1 MRYHKRRL
9 GGNYIFTEEILLE
22 DENNISF
29 TVDIPGDAPEEKK
42 EETPEEKA
50 ARKRKKF
57 KAELLDWAKTLFFF
71 CVIPVLIFECF
82 CFVARV
88 PTGSMETTVP
98 AGAEVFTTRCF
109 NKDNIKRGDVVV
121 FYNDEL
127 DPTLFKQYI
136 GLRGDIAAFFN
147 DELEL
152 ILFKRCIGLPGD
164 TVEFDGTGDVYING
178 ELYEEPYVSSF
189 SDFEGTFT
197 VPEDCYFFCGDNR
210 GGSWDARYWDNPYIN
225 KENVKGKAR
234 FIFFPFNSIG
244 AVK

>member
-29 TVDIPGDAPEEKK
+29 TVDIPGEAPEEKK

-57 KAELLDWAKTLFFF
+57 KAELFDWAKTLFFF

-127 DPTLFKQYI
+127 NLT
-136 GLRGDIAAFFN
+136 
-147 DELEL
+147 
-152 ILFKRCIGLPGD
+152 LFKRCIGLPGD
-164 TVEFDGTGDVYING
+164 RVEFDGTGNVYING

>member
-1 MRYHKRRL
+1 MRYHKCCP

-127 DPTLFKQYI
+127 KLT
-136 GLRGDIAAFFN
+136 
-147 DELEL
+147 
-152 ILFKRCIGLPGD
+152 LFKRCIGLPGD
-164 TVEFDGTGDVYING
+164 TVEFDETGDVYING

>member
-1 MRYHKRRL
+1 M
-9 GGNYIFTEEILLE
+9 E

-127 DPTLFKQYI
+127 KLT
-136 GLRGDIAAFFN
+136 
-147 DELEL
+147 
-152 ILFKRCIGLPGD
+152 LFKRCIGLPGD
-164 TVEFDGTGDVYING
+164 TVEFDETGDVYING

>member
-1 MRYHKRRL
+1 M
-9 GGNYIFTEEILLE
+9 E

-29 TVDIPGDAPEEKK
+29 PVDIPGNAPEDKKDEAPKEK
-42 EETPEEKA
+42 T
-50 ARKRKKF
+50 ARRRKKF
-57 KAELLDWAKTLFFF
+57 KAELFAWAKTLFFF

>member
-1 MRYHKRRL
+1 M
-9 GGNYIFTEEILLE
+9 E

-29 TVDIPGDAPEEKK
+29 PVDIPGNAPEDKKDEAPKEK
-42 EETPEEKA
+42 T
-50 ARKRKKF
+50 ARRRKKF
-57 KAELLDWAKTLFFF
+57 KAELFDWAKTLFFF

-109 NKDNIKRGDVVV
+109 NKDNIKRGDIVV

-147 DELEL
+147 DELEP

-189 SDFEGTFT
+189 SDFEGTFRRIAISSAEIT
-197 VPEDCYFFCGDNR
+197 AAALGTQDTGIIR
-210 GGSWDARYWDNPYIN
+210 TLTRRMSRARQGSSSSPLIQSVRLNN
-225 KENVKGKAR
+225 
-234 FIFFPFNSIG
+234 FLQ
-244 AVK
+244 

>member
-1 MRYHKRRL
+1 MDIH
-9 GGNYIFTEEILLE
+9 GN
-22 DENNISF
+22 
-29 TVDIPGDAPEEKK
+29 APEDKKDEAPKEKN
-42 EETPEEKA
+42 

-57 KAELLDWAKTLFFF
+57 KAELFDWAKTLFFF

-136 GLRGDIAAFFN
+136 GLRGDVVVFYN
-147 DELEL
+147 DELKL
-152 ILFKRCIGLPGD
+152 TLFKRCIGLPGD

>member
-1 MRYHKRRL
+1 M
-9 GGNYIFTEEILLE
+9 E

-29 TVDIPGDAPEEKK
+29 TVDIPGEAPEEKK

-57 KAELLDWAKTLFFF
+57 KAELFAWAKTLFFF

>member
-1 MRYHKRRL
+1 M
-9 GGNYIFTEEILLE
+9 E

-29 TVDIPGDAPEEKK
+29 PVDIPGNAPEDKK
-42 EETPEEKA
+42 DETPEEKA

-57 KAELLDWAKTLFFF
+57 KAELFAWAKTLFFF

>member
-1 MRYHKRRL
+1 M
-9 GGNYIFTEEILLE
+9 
-22 DENNISF
+22 
-29 TVDIPGDAPEEKK
+29 DIPGNAPEDKKDEAPKEK
-42 EETPEEKA
+42 T
-50 ARKRKKF
+50 ARRRKKF
-57 KAELLDWAKTLFFF
+57 KAELFDWAKTLFFF

-109 NKDNIKRGDVVV
+109 NKDNIKRGDIVV

-147 DELEL
+147 DELEP

-178 ELYEEPYVSSF
+178 EYYSEPYVSSY
-189 SDFEGTFT
+189 SDFEGSFT

>member
-1 MRYHKRRL
+1 M
-9 GGNYIFTEEILLE
+9 
-22 DENNISF
+22 
-29 TVDIPGDAPEEKK
+29 DIPGNAPEDKKDEAPKEK
-42 EETPEEKA
+42 P
-50 ARKRKKF
+50 ARRRKKF
-57 KAELLDWAKTLFFF
+57 KAELFDWAKTLFFF

-98 AGAEVFTTRCF
+98 AGAKVFTTRCF
-109 NKDNIKRGDVVV
+109 NKDNIKRGAIVV

-147 DELEL
+147 DELEP

>member
-1 MRYHKRRL
+1 MQYHKCCP

-29 TVDIPGDAPEEKK
+29 TVDIPGEVPEEKK

-127 DPTLFKQYI
+127 KLT
-136 GLRGDIAAFFN
+136 
-147 DELEL
+147 
-152 ILFKRCIGLPGD
+152 LFKRCIGLPGD

>member
-1 MRYHKRRL
+1 M
-9 GGNYIFTEEILLE
+9 E

-29 TVDIPGDAPEEKK
+29 TVDIPGEAHEEKK

-57 KAELLDWAKTLFFF
+57 KAELFDWAKTLFFF

-127 DPTLFKQYI
+127 NLT
-136 GLRGDIAAFFN
+136 
-147 DELEL
+147 
-152 ILFKRCIGLPGD
+152 LFKRCIGLPGD
-164 TVEFDGTGDVYING
+164 TVEFDGTGEVYING

-197 VPEDCYFFCGDNR
+197 VPEDCYFVMGDNR
-210 GGSWDARYWDNPYIN
+210 DRSDDSRIHVGFVPF
-225 KENVKGKAR
+225 ENLVGKAR
-234 FIFFPFNSIG
+234 VLFFSYDPQEG
-244 AVK
+244 AWYKPWTWGKKIRWRRLFSKIA

>member
-1 MRYHKRRL
+1 MRYHKCCP

-57 KAELLDWAKTLFFF
+57 KAELFDWAKTLFFF

>member
-1 MRYHKRRL
+1 M
-9 GGNYIFTEEILLE
+9 
-22 DENNISF
+22 
-29 TVDIPGDAPEEKK
+29 DIPGDAPEEKK

-57 KAELLDWAKTLFFF
+57 KAELFDWAKTLFFF

-147 DELEL
+147 DELEP

>member
-1 MRYHKRRL
+1 
-9 GGNYIFTEEILLE
+9 
-22 DENNISF
+22 
-29 TVDIPGDAPEEKK
+29 
-42 EETPEEKA
+42 
-50 ARKRKKF
+50 
-57 KAELLDWAKTLFFF
+57 
-71 CVIPVLIFECF
+71 
-82 CFVARV
+82 
-88 PTGSMETTVP
+88 METTVP

-136 GLRGDIAAFFN
+136 GLRGDVVVFYN
-147 DELEL
+147 DELKL
-152 ILFKRCIGLPGD
+152 TLFKRCIGLPGD

>member
-1 MRYHKRRL
+1 MY
-9 GGNYIFTEEILLE
+9 
-22 DENNISF
+22 
-29 TVDIPGDAPEEKK
+29 IPGNAPEDKKDEALKEK
-42 EETPEEKA
+42 T
-50 ARKRKKF
+50 ARRRKKF
-57 KAELLDWAKTLFFF
+57 KAELFDWAKTLFFF

-109 NKDNIKRGDVVV
+109 NKDNIKRGDIVV

-147 DELEL
+147 DELEP